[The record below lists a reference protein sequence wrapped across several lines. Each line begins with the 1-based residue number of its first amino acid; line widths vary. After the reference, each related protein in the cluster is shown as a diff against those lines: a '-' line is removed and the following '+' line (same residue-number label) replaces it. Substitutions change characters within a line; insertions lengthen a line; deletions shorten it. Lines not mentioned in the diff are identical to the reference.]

1 MKKHTS
7 CSAWRFVVG
16 YILLSAAFAIA
27 ALLLWFAALYGSEK
41 ISSAVSAADYNGEA
55 LGEIC
60 IVIDAG
66 HGGEDGGAVGVDGL
80 LEKTVN
86 LQIAEMLRDQLTVAG
101 IQNVMTRSD
110 DRLLYDRSVDYRGR
124 KKMLDLRARLDIVE
138 NTPGSV
144 LVSIHLNAF
153 SESKY
158 SGLQV
163 YYSPHHEGSR
173 HLAELIQTAARCHL
187 QPENTRKIKAA
198 DSGIYL
204 LNRSE
209 RPAVLIECGFLSNP
223 DECTKL
229 GDPAYLGELSTVLF
243 GAICDYLS
251 EVGDGT

>member
-1 MKKHTS
+1 MPS
-7 CSAWRFVVG
+7 E
-16 YILLSAAFAIA
+16 ISAAEMED
-27 ALLLWFAALYGSEK
+27 S
-41 ISSAVSAADYNGEA
+41 
-55 LGEIC
+55 LGTVC

-101 IQNVMTRSD
+101 IENVMTRED
-110 DRLLYDRSVDYRGR
+110 DRLLYDRTVDYRGR
-124 KKMLDLRARLDIVE
+124 KKMLDLRARLNIVE
-138 NTPGSV
+138 DTPEAV

-153 SESKY
+153 SEAEY

-163 YYSPHHEGSR
+163 YYSPHHEGSLR
-173 HLAELIQTAARCHL
+173 LAELIQDAARTQL

-204 LNRSE
+204 LNRST
-209 RPAVLIECGFLSNP
+209 RPAVLVECGFLSNP
-223 DECTKL
+223 DECAKL
-229 GDPAYLGELSTVLF
+229 GDTGYIGELSTVLF

-251 EVGDGT
+251 ESGDGT